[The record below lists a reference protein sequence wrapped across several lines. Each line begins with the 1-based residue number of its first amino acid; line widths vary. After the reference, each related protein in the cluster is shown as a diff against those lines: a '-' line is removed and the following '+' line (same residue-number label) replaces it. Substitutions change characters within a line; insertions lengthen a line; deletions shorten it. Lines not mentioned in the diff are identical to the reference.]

1 MSPWEFASSLGSCPE
16 LRPTHAYRKVT
27 VEYQAPAAASNRD
40 VEPARAERLAASG
53 IVERGHGRP

>member
-1 MSPWEFASSLGSCPE
+1 
-16 LRPTHAYRKVT
+16 

-53 IVERGHGRP
+53 IVERG